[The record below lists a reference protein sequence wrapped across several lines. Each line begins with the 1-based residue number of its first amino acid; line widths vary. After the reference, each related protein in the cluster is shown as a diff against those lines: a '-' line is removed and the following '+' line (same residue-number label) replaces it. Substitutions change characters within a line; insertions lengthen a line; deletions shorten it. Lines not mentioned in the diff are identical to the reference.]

1 MSNFLGTLQYTSY
14 CSNRRHTCGVFI
26 EYSRSIHMYRLCIGY
41 VSVTYRLRVGAF
53 SKEEGSDSNNFY
65 KKNHPKVNFCFFF
78 LLLCI
83 FCCTFVR
90 YLDKVAYLTIN

>member
-1 MSNFLGTLQYTSY
+1 MSNFWGTLQYTLY
-14 CSNRRHTCGVFI
+14 CSDRRHTYGVFI

-65 KKNHPKVNFCFFF
+65 KKKSPKSKLLLFF
-78 LLLCI
+78 LAFVHFLL
-83 FCCTFVR
+83 
-90 YLDKVAYLTIN
+90 YLCALFG